1 MKHSYGFNYVDLTH
15 AARCQGFPGSHPE
28 NGGILYMDHHLP
40 SPERSQKIPGVT
52 DKSFYRKLM
61 VQNVIDPLAA
71 EPLLAEMFCQNRSG
85 HFFQISH
92 LVDRDTAAD
101 DLLQI

>member
-1 MKHSYGFNYVDLTH
+1 
-15 AARCQGFPGSHPE
+15 
-28 NGGILYMDHHLP
+28 
-40 SPERSQKIPGVT
+40 
-52 DKSFYRKLM
+52 M

-92 LVDRDTAAD
+92 LVNGNSAAYHF
-101 DLLQI
+101 LQIGSTDIFRFPDFFTAIFLFIFLIHGCNDLPCQLQKDHKFLKSLALL